1 MHLSNSTVSNSPTDT
16 TSCQKTD
23 DASPTQHEQQKNNN
37 TMLNDQERRQA
48 EYLLKR
54 LDAKLEIEDLDD
66 LGFEI
71 KDFLTDL
78 IYND

>member
-1 MHLSNSTVSNSPTDT
+1 MLS
-16 TSCQKTD
+16 
-23 DASPTQHEQQKNNN
+23 
-37 TMLNDQERRQA
+37 DQELRQA
-48 EYLLKR
+48 KYLLER